1 LVANAHWGRDGGGI
15 VAEFPADDCVPG
27 ELIRDQGVTQEQVG
41 FASTA
46 TSLGKDHPIV
56 ATGLSNLAALLC
68 ATNRLGEAE
77 PLYRRALAISEAS
90 LGKDHPEVARDL
102 NTLVRLLQD
111 NDQLDEAEPLMRRMV
126 AIFLAFER
134 ATGHTHPNTE
144 AAMRNYAGLLAV
156 MGKNDVEIQVAIAA
170 LDSSA

>member
-1 LVANAHWGRDGGGI
+1 

-77 PLYRRALAISEAS
+77 PL
-90 LGKDHPEVARDL
+90 
-102 NTLVRLLQD
+102 
-111 NDQLDEAEPLMRRMV
+111 MRRMV